1 MRTSGQGNEGVFIL
15 LVVVLIVV
23 VTTILGGGPAAMLEV
38 LNAIGRTVIDTISGW
53 F

>member
-1 MRTSGQGNEGVFIL
+1 MRTSGQGNEGVFII
-15 LVVVLIVV
+15 LVVVLILV

-38 LNAIGRTVIDTISGW
+38 LNSVGRTVIDTIAAW